1 MAFRFEAWMKTV
13 IGTRLPAVS
22 VWCGELRLGK
32 ARDWMAAPIDGSD
45 ETVAHRLARFARDRE
60 AGRRCLSVVGDGAT
74 RKVVGL
80 AVGEDIDEVDALE
93 VGPLWS
99 ALAAAGVEG
108 KVTRTDRTRWS
119 AQGRLEDGVW
129 KCDRA
134 KVFDL
139 KKGSCRVAE
148 KARLPAATIA
158 ATIADVSSEI
168 DVWLGASAD
177 ARLRLEHPAHYG
189 LVSAEGRL
197 VIPPAHTSLGDVR
210 EGRVTATHE
219 GGAAVLD
226 PTGRVLLEGSGSFGA
241 SGEGLVPVTRVE
253 GIHRRCGYVRSDG
266 EVVIAARYE
275 KGFPFEGGVALTERN
290 VAGVGTHYRFIDR
303 SGNDVGPPF
312 DHTLGFSEGLAWIFV
327 RAELCA
333 RCIDVTGASP
343 FALTVAG
350 ASPFVNGR
358 SAAIPLGDPTRRT
371 GYVDRDGRWVIE
383 PRFGAGFAFHEDRAI
398 VKDPERDEYFLVD
411 LSGKRVGEE
420 PFGYAGRSVTL
431 DTGWTE
437 ARWGLTDG
445 LAPAR
450 RGDLFGFVDRD
461 GAWAIE
467 PRFEAVAPFSEG
479 LAAVRHAG
487 RWGAIDRRAAWLIEP
502 TLESLGTFVGGL
514 AVASTSRRFG
524 HVDRRGAWVVHPE
537 WQAAG
542 AFSEGFA
549 WVRSP

>member
-1 MAFRFEAWMKTV
+1 MN
-13 IGTRLPAVS
+13 GTRLPAVA
-22 VWCGELRLGK
+22 VWSGELRFGK

-45 ETVAHRLARFARDRE
+45 ETVADRLARFERDRD

-80 AVGEDIDEVDALE
+80 AVGEDVDEVDALE

-108 KVTRTDRTRWS
+108 KVTRTDRTRWF
-119 AQGRLEDGVW
+119 AQGRHEDGAW
-129 KCDRA
+129 RCDRA

-158 ATIADVSSEI
+158 AALADVSPEI
-168 DVWLGASAD
+168 EAWLGANAE
-177 ARLRLEHPAHYG
+177 ARLRLEHPGHYG

-197 VIPPAHTSLGDVR
+197 VVPPTYTSLGDVR
-210 EGRVTATHE
+210 EGRVAATHE
-219 GGAAVLD
+219 GGAVVLD
-226 PTGRVLLEGSGSFGA
+226 PTGRVLLEGAGWFGA
-241 SGEGLVPVTRVE
+241 SGDGLVPATRVE
-253 GIHRRCGYVRSDG
+253 GVHRRCGYVRPDG
-266 EVVIAARYE
+266 EAVIDARYE

-290 VAGVGTHYRFIDR
+290 VVGVGVHYRFVDLR
-303 SGNDVGPPF
+303 GNDVGPAF
-312 DHTLGFSEGLAWIFV
+312 DHTLGFSEGLAWVFV

-343 FALTVAG
+343 FELTVAG
-350 ASPFVNGR
+350 AAPFANGR
-358 SAAIPLGDPTRRT
+358 SAAVPLGDPTRRT
-371 GYVDRDGRWVIE
+371 GYVDREGRWVIE

-411 LSGKRVGEE
+411 LAGERVGRES
-420 PFGYAGRSVTL
+420 FGYAGRSVTL
-431 DTGWTE
+431 DTGWTD
-437 ARWGLTDG
+437 ARWSLTEG
-445 LAPAR
+445 RAPAR
-450 RGDLFGFVDRD
+450 RGDRFGFLDRD

-467 PRFEAVAPFSEG
+467 PRFAAVAPFSEG
-479 LAAVRHAG
+479 LAAVQHEA
-487 RWGAIDRRAAWLIEP
+487 RWGAIDGDGAWVIAP
-502 TLESLGTFVGGL
+502 AFESLGSFVGGL
-514 AVASTSRRFG
+514 AVASRARRFG
-524 HVDRRGAWVVHPE
+524 HVDRRGAWIVHPE
-537 WQAAG
+537 WKEVG